1 MVSKI
6 KLVDELSPDG
16 SSRFFIMVSLLNI
29 LNNKN
34 KTIKLLDVG
43 GSSPYMA
50 SALNSLNAPFEISVI
65 DILPKPE
72 HFKGEYIQG
81 DALNMPFADNS
92 FDTVISTDVL
102 EHIPYQN
109 KIDFVHEC
117 LRVAKN
123 YVIIAAPFDSDA
135 VDAAEHATNDL
146 NVKLFDVGQSWLEE
160 HFEYKKPNLDNVLQ
174 AINKK
179 GYEAE
184 VVGSNNLYNWI
195 LSTHLNLVEA
205 KLGLDSKKLININK
219 LFNKSLLTS
228 NDMSPPFYRHFV
240 VVSKKNLSIDKK
252 EKIDALRNP
261 SVSHKE
267 SIIYIHSLLTL
278 VAEKMKE
285 SDIKMKQL
293 EKTSNSEVYDLNK
306 QIDNLKSELAD
317 KQSIIDKCRP
327 YIYLLNGGPFSKIGR
342 GKKSKKQI

>member
-16 SSRFFIMVSLLNI
+16 SSRFYIMVALLNI
-29 LNNKN
+29 INNKDE
-34 KTIKLLDVG
+34 TIKLLDVG

-50 SALNSLNAPFEISVI
+50 NALSSLNSPFEISVI

-72 HFKGEYIQG
+72 HFKGKYIQG

-102 EHIPYQN
+102 EHIPYQK

-117 LRVAKN
+117 LRVAKE

-135 VDAAEHATNDL
+135 VDTAEHATNDL
-146 NVKLFDVGQSWLEE
+146 NVKLFNVGQSWLEE
-160 HFEYKKPNLDNVLQ
+160 HFEYKKPNLDSVLQ
-174 AINKK
+174 SINEK

-184 VVGSNNLYNWI
+184 VIGSNNLYNWV

-205 KLGLDSKKLININK
+205 KLGLDNKKHININK
-219 LFNKSLLTS
+219 FINKFLLS
-228 NDMSPPFYRHFV
+228 SYDMSPPFYRHFI

-252 EKIDALRNP
+252 KKIAALRNP
-261 SVSHKE
+261 SVDHNE
-267 SIIYIHSLLTL
+267 SIAYIHSLLTL
-278 VAEKMKE
+278 VADKMKE
-285 SDIKMKQL
+285 SDIKTKQL
-293 EKTSNSEVYDLNK
+293 EETLNSVVYNLSK
-306 QIDNLKSELAD
+306 QIDSLKGELAD
-317 KQSIIDKCRP
+317 KQAIIDKCRP
-327 YIYLLNGGPFSKIGR
+327 YIYLLKGGPFSKIGR
-342 GKKSKKQI
+342 GQKSKKQI